1 MTDISLLY
9 ESNVTVRTLY
19 RFGGGARAPRRTL
32 APMTPGSTIVDVPS
46 QKDETDAR
54 RAAWMVAA
62 QAGDRA
68 AYETLLRECIPFIQ
82 RVARGQGVPSD
93 FVDAQCNT
101 NQNRSA

>member
-9 ESNVTVRTLY
+9 RSNVTVRTLY
-19 RFGGGARAPRRTL
+19 RFGWWSSCATAHACRY
-32 APMTPGSTIVDVPS
+32 DVRIDDSEIPS
-46 QKDETDAR
+46 QKDETDGR

-82 RVARGQGVPSD
+82 AGDGAAKEYDPIS
-93 FVDAQCNT
+93 
-101 NQNRSA
+101 